1 MTLVEQI
8 RAVIQRLAVLYDGKM
23 LDASIIS
30 LMGGRTV
37 MVVPDHRHVPSAV
50 QRDRATTQ
58 WVWLTA
64 RLRGAGFTVKPVNPV
79 CLHMIIVGYGHGQ

>member
-37 MVVPDHRHVPSAV
+37 MEIGRAHV
-50 QRDRATTQ
+50 
-58 WVWLTA
+58 
-64 RLRGAGFTVKPVNPV
+64 
-79 CLHMIIVGYGHGQ
+79 